1 MKNVLSIAGSDSCGG
16 AGIQADLKTFSALG
30 TYGMTVITAVTAQN
44 TTGVFKV
51 HELDADMVREQIDCL
66 FADIPISAVKIG
78 MVSRIEVIKTIAECL
93 QKNQAAN
100 IVLDPVMISKSGYHL
115 LRPEAKGALVK
126 FLFPIADTVTP
137 NLFEAEAITGNKIS
151 NIDEMKKAAIII
163 HEMGARSVVVLGVM
177 SLLGSVLTL
186 PGIAGFALSIG
197 MAVDANIIIYERIK
211 EELRLGKTL
220 QASIHAGFKRAFWT
234 IFDANLTTLITAL
247 VLMYFGTGPI
257 KGFAVT
263 LSIGIIASMLI
274 ALIFTRYILIL
285 FANITRNH
293 KLYGV

>member
-1 MKNVLSIAGSDSCGG
+1 MMKNVLSIAGSDSCGG

-163 HEMGARSVVVLGVM
+163 HEMGARSVVVKG
-177 SLLGSVLTL
+177 GHLTGAAIDVVFDGKDFEFL
-186 PGIAGFALSIG
+186 EGK
-197 MAVDANIIIYERIK
+197 RI
-211 EELRLGKTL
+211 
-220 QASIHAGFKRAFWT
+220 
-234 IFDANLTTLITAL
+234 LTNNTH
-247 VLMYFGTGPI
+247 GTGCTFSSAIAAYLAKGSTLREAVREAKQYLQIAIENSI
-257 KGFAVT
+257 KLGNGAGPTHHFCD
-263 LSIGIIASMLI
+263 
-274 ALIFTRYILIL
+274 
-285 FANITRNH
+285 
-293 KLYGV
+293 LYRKAGLNEI